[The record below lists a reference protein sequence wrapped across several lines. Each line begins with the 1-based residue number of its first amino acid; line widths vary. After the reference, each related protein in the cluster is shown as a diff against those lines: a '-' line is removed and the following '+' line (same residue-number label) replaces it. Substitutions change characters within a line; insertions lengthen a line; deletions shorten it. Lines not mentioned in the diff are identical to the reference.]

1 MVADTRF
8 PSLASIR
15 AFEAAARLGSF
26 ARAAQE
32 LETSAASVSYH
43 VRQLERQIGV
53 ALFLRHPHRVELTP
67 SGKLIA
73 EEAMSAFAE
82 LRASFIRSVDLD
94 QSRLS
99 LTALPTFGTSWL
111 TPRIAGF
118 RARQPKIHVDLDLS
132 AEAQDLTAGRF
143 DAAVRNGH
151 GRWPGLRTLK
161 LLPSLCMPLCSPKLR
176 KAAGALTD
184 PRKANDVPL
193 IGRADWWA
201 LWFRALGGKDVSLK
215 GRIHSHL
222 STEYLDAKE
231 AIAGHGITI
240 GSPILFRDDIDA
252 GRLVP
257 AHDLVVGD
265 GRVFWFTYPVA
276 RQDSRKV
283 MAFRDW
289 IVDEA
294 EREMSR
300 ARIYTRG
307 ARIADAAEL
316 TAANKQLQS
325 EGLIAG

>member
-1 MVADTRF
+1 MVADSRF

-26 ARAAQE
+26 AGAAQE

-53 ALFLRHPHRVELTP
+53 ALFRRHPHRVELTP
-67 SGKLIA
+67 SGRLIA
-73 EEAMSAFAE
+73 EEAMSAFAA
-82 LRASFIRSVDLD
+82 LRASFIRAVDLD

-161 LLPSLCMPLCSPKLR
+161 LLPSICMPLCSPKLR
-176 KAAGALTD
+176 RSAGALTD
-184 PRKANDVPL
+184 PRSSVPL

-240 GSPILFRDDIDA
+240 GSPILFSDDIDA

-265 GRVFWFTYPVA
+265 GRAFWFTYPVA
-276 RQDSRKV
+276 RQESRKV
-283 MAFRDW
+283 TAFRDW

-294 EREMSR
+294 GCEMSR
-300 ARIYTRG
+300 ARVYTRG

-316 TAANKQLQS
+316 SAAHNQLQS
-325 EGLIAG
+325 EGLSAG

>member
-73 EEAMSAFAE
+73 EEAMSAFAA
-82 LRASFIRSVDLD
+82 LRASFIRAVDLD

-151 GRWPGLRTLK
+151 GHWPGLRTLK
-161 LLPSLCMPLCSPKLR
+161 LLPSICMPLCSPKLR
-176 KAAGALTD
+176 KAAGSLTD

-265 GRVFWFTYPVA
+265 GRAFWFTYPVA

-283 MAFRDW
+283 TDFRDW
-289 IVDEA
+289 IADEA

-300 ARIYTRG
+300 ARTYTRG

-316 TAANKQLQS
+316 TAATKQLQA
-325 EGLIAG
+325 EGLVAG

>member
-1 MVADTRF
+1 MVAESRF

-26 ARAAQE
+26 ARAAQQ

-53 ALFLRHPHRVELTP
+53 ALFLRHPHKVELTA
-67 SGKLIA
+67 SGRLIA
-73 EEAMSAFAE
+73 EEAMNAFAA
-82 LRASFIRSVDLD
+82 LRASFIRAVDLD

-111 TPRIAGF
+111 TPRIANF
-118 RARQPKIHVDLDLS
+118 RARHSRIQVDLDLS

-151 GRWPGLRTLK
+151 GRWPGLRTVK
-161 LLPSLCMPLCSPKLR
+161 LLPSICMPLCSPKLR
-176 KAAGALTD
+176 KLSGALTD
-184 PRKANDVPL
+184 PKRSHEVPL
-193 IGRADWWA
+193 LGRADWWA
-201 LWFRALGGKDVSLK
+201 LWFRALGVREISLK

-231 AIAGHGITI
+231 AIAGHGIAI

-265 GRVFWFTYPVA
+265 GRTFWFTYPVA
-276 RQDSRKV
+276 RQDSRKIV
-283 MAFRDW
+283 AFRDW
-289 IVDEA
+289 IADEA
-294 EREMSR
+294 AREMTR
-300 ARIYTRG
+300 ARNYLRG

-316 TAANKQLQS
+316 TAANRLLQS
-325 EGLIAG
+325 EGLTAG

>member
-8 PSLASIR
+8 PSLSSIR

-26 ARAAQE
+26 AKAAHE

-53 ALFLRHPHRVELTP
+53 ALFMRHPHRVELTR
-67 SGKLIA
+67 SGRLIA
-73 EEAMSAFAE
+73 EEALSAFAA
-82 LRASFIRSVDLD
+82 LRASFIRAVDLD

-118 RARQPKIHVDLDLS
+118 RARQPTIHVDLDLS

-161 LLPSLCMPLCSPKLR
+161 LLPSICMPLCSPKLR
-176 KAAGALTD
+176 KAAAALTD
-184 PRKANDVPL
+184 ARRAHEVPL

-265 GRVFWFTYPVA
+265 GRTFWFAYPVA

-283 MAFRDW
+283 TAFRDW
-289 IVDEA
+289 IAEEA

-300 ARIYTRG
+300 ARVYSRG

-316 TAANKQLQS
+316 TAAHRQLLA

>member
-1 MVADTRF
+1 MVADSRF

-26 ARAAQE
+26 AGAAQE

-53 ALFLRHPHRVELTP
+53 ALFRRHPHRVELTP
-67 SGKLIA
+67 SGRLIA
-73 EEAMSAFAE
+73 EEAMSAFAA
-82 LRASFIRSVDLD
+82 LRASFIRAVDLD

-161 LLPSLCMPLCSPKLR
+161 LLPSICMPLCSPKLR
-176 KAAGALTD
+176 RSAGALTD
-184 PRKANDVPL
+184 PRSSVPL

-265 GRVFWFTYPVA
+265 GRAFWFTYPVA
-276 RQDSRKV
+276 RQESRKV
-283 MAFRDW
+283 TAFRDW

-294 EREMSR
+294 GCEMSR
-300 ARIYTRG
+300 ARVYTRG

-316 TAANKQLQS
+316 SAAHNQLQS
-325 EGLIAG
+325 EGLSAG

>member
-1 MVADTRF
+1 MVADARF
-8 PSLASIR
+8 PSLSSIR

-26 ARAAQE
+26 ARAAYE

-53 ALFLRHPHRVELTP
+53 ALFRRHPHRVELTA

-73 EEAMSAFAE
+73 EEAVNAFAA
-82 LRASFIRSVDLD
+82 LRASFVRAVDLD

-99 LTALPTFGTSWL
+99 LTVLPTFGTSWL
-111 TPRIAGF
+111 TPRMAGF
-118 RARQPKIHVDLDLS
+118 RARHRKIHVDLDLS
-132 AEAQDLTAGRF
+132 GEAQDLTAGRF

-151 GRWPGLRTLK
+151 GRWPGLRTVK
-161 LLPSLCMPLCSPKLR
+161 LLPSICMPLCAPRLR
-176 KAAGALTD
+176 KAAAALTD
-184 PRKANDVPL
+184 PKRAFDVPL

-201 LWFRALGGKDVSLK
+201 LWFRALGARDLSLK

-231 AIAGHGITI
+231 AMAGHGITI

-265 GRVFWFTYPVA
+265 GRTFWFTYPVA
-276 RQDSRKV
+276 REESRKV
-283 MAFRDW
+283 AAFREW
-289 IVDEA
+289 ITDEA
-294 EREMSR
+294 QREMAR
-300 ARIYTRG
+300 ARIYVRN
-307 ARIADAAEL
+307 ARIADGAEL
-316 TAANKQLQS
+316 AAANRLVQA
-325 EGLIAG
+325 EGLMAE

>member
-1 MVADTRF
+1 MPSTAHVVATTGKPAGIYNPSASVGPLTFQGVDVSGATGARLAMNAYFNAMTHTATTSWGIRYRF
-8 PSLASIR
+8 NGGAWRDRLLTAAEVTVIR
-15 AFEAAARLGSF
+15 A
-26 ARAAQE
+26 
-32 LETSAASVSYH
+32 
-43 VRQLERQIGV
+43 
-53 ALFLRHPHRVELTP
+53 
-67 SGKLIA
+67 
-73 EEAMSAFAE
+73 
-82 LRASFIRSVDLD
+82 VDAD
-94 QSRLS
+94 QARLS

-111 TPRIAGF
+111 TPKLGHF
-118 RARQPKIHVDLDLS
+118 RAAHPRVQVDLELS
-132 AEAQDLTAGRF
+132 GEAQDLTTGRF
-143 DAAVRNGH
+143 DAGVRNGH

-161 LLPSLCMPLCSPKLR
+161 LLPSICMPLCSPKLR
-176 KAAGALTD
+176 KAAAALTD
-184 PRKANDVPL
+184 ARRAHEVPL

-201 LWFRALGGKDVSLK
+201 LWFRALDGKDVSLK

-265 GRVFWFTYPVA
+265 GRTFWFAYPVA

-283 MAFRDW
+283 AAFRDW
-289 IVDEA
+289 IADEA

-300 ARIYTRG
+300 ARVYSRG

-316 TAANKQLQS
+316 TAAHRQLLA

>member
-1 MVADTRF
+1 MVADSRF
-8 PSLASIR
+8 PSLSSIR

-26 ARAAQE
+26 ARAAHE

-43 VRQLERQIGV
+43 VRQLEKQIGV
-53 ALFLRHPHRVELTP
+53 ALFLRHPHRVELTA

-73 EEAMSAFAE
+73 EEAMNAFAA
-82 LRASFIRSVDLD
+82 LRASFIRAVDLD
-94 QSRLS
+94 QSRIS

-118 RARQPKIHVDLDLS
+118 RARHPKIQVDLDLS

-151 GRWPGLRTLK
+151 GRWPGLRTVK
-161 LLPSLCMPLCSPKLR
+161 LLPSICMPLCSPKLR
-176 KAAGALTD
+176 KAATALVD
-184 PRKANDVPL
+184 PRCSLPL

-201 LWFRALGGKDVSLK
+201 LWFRALGVKELSLK

-222 STEYLDAKE
+222 STEYLDVKE
-231 AIAGHGITI
+231 AIAGHGIAI
-240 GSPILFRDDIDA
+240 GSPILFHDDIDA

-265 GRVFWFTYPVA
+265 GRTFWFTYPVA
-276 RQDSRKV
+276 RQDNRKIK
-283 MAFRDW
+283 AFRDW
-289 IVDEA
+289 IADEA

-300 ARIYTRG
+300 ARNYLRG
-307 ARIADAAEL
+307 ARIADGAEL
-316 TAANKQLQS
+316 TAANRLLQA

>member
-8 PSLASIR
+8 PSLSSIR

-26 ARAAQE
+26 AKAAHE

-53 ALFLRHPHRVELTP
+53 ALFMRHPHRVELTR
-67 SGKLIA
+67 SGRLIA
-73 EEAMSAFAE
+73 EEALSAFAA
-82 LRASFIRSVDLD
+82 LRASFIRAVDLD

-118 RARQPKIHVDLDLS
+118 RARQPTIHVDLDLS

-161 LLPSLCMPLCSPKLR
+161 LLPSICMPLCSPKLR
-176 KAAGALTD
+176 KAAAALTD
-184 PRKANDVPL
+184 ARRAHEVPL

-265 GRVFWFTYPVA
+265 GRTFWFAYPVA
-276 RQDSRKV
+276 RQDSRKAT
-283 MAFRDW
+283 AFRDW
-289 IVDEA
+289 IAEEA

-300 ARIYTRG
+300 ARVYSRG

-316 TAANKQLQS
+316 TAAHRQLLA